1 MALQN
6 RNIDVDHRVVNAKQ
20 TGKIAYKLPS
30 WKTKTA
36 LDVKIYCVDEDG
48 KLHLTEK
55 TLQAKDG
62 YLAIEVPEFTYY
74 ASLVIS

>member
-1 MALQN
+1 M
-6 RNIDVDHRVVNAKQ
+6 
-20 TGKIAYKLPS
+20 
-30 WKTKTA
+30 
-36 LDVKIYCVDEDG
+36 KIYCVDEDG